1 MTASRRRPVPRN
13 DVWPLVLWLLGIAGV
28 ICLVLAAIEV
38 PKLWWPTV
46 TATARDCGSV
56 EQVGA
61 RGRVQVRYHCDLV
74 WRYDDGTH
82 HRRFTEPPGTVHDG
96 DHVPLRVHGDTAA
109 DPDSVWTSLPGLAVL
124 GTGLL
129 FFPLRALR
137 RRFAR

>member
-1 MTASRRRPVPRN
+1 VTASRRPVPRN
-13 DVWPLVLWLLGIAGV
+13 DVWPLVLWLLGIAGTL
-28 ICLVLAAIEV
+28 CLVLSAIEV

-56 EQVGA
+56 EQVGS

-74 WRYDDGTH
+74 WRSDDGTH
-82 HRRFTEPPGTVHDG
+82 RRRFTEPLGTVRDG
-96 DHVPLRVHGDTAA
+96 EQVPLRVHGETAA
-109 DPDSVWTSLPGLAVL
+109 NPDSVWTSLLGLAAL

-137 RRFAR
+137 RRFA